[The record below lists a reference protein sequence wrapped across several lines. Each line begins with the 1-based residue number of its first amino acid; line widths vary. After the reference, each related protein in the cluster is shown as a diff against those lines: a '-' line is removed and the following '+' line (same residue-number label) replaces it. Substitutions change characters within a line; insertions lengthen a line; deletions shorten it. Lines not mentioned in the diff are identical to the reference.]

1 MWKINNIIF
10 SLLFFNIGI
19 ELAQI
24 ALIPIPLI
32 LIYIADRYNQLDKLK
47 LVASLSIGSFGFYWF
62 IDRVIGIII

>member
-1 MWKINNIIF
+1 MDNGFLFWLLHGLGFASALMDIGFSNNNILY

-32 LIYIADRYNQLDKLK
+32 LIYIWLLNL
-47 LVASLSIGSFGFYWF
+47 
-62 IDRVIGIII
+62 II